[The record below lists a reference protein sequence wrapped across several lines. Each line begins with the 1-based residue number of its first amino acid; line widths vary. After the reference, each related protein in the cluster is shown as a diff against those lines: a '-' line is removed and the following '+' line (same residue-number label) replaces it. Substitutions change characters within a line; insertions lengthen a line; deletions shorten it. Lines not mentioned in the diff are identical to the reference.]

1 METLVKP
8 ERKRGP
14 QPGPP
19 TQQYSL
25 MLEAEPAE
33 WGKDRP
39 GGLSEFVRRLLREAY
54 EREEREH
61 SAN

>member
-1 METLVKP
+1 METLFKT

-25 MLEAEPAE
+25 MLEPEPAE

-54 EREEREH
+54 ERESQEAAAR
-61 SAN
+61 

>member
-1 METLVKP
+1 METLFKP

-25 MLEAEPAE
+25 MLEPDPAE
-33 WGKDRP
+33 WGKGKP
-39 GGLSEFVRRLLREAY
+39 GGLSDFVRRLLREAY
-54 EREEREH
+54 EREERE
-61 SAN
+61 ANAN